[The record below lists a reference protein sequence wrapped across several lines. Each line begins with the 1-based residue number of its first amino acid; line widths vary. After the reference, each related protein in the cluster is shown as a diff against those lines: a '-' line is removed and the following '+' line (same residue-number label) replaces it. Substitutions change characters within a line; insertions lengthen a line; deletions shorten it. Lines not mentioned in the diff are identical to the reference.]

1 MGLAAGG
8 RMRQHIYPDP
18 HGVDTWDA
26 DNYGRVFVHI
36 VNSQMWREITGEDV
50 PPTPV
55 DARAY
60 TNAGLPWFELYDD
73 HLGDIAGDRRPGQ
86 RQERRAQGRPARLHG
101 PAGRHAARRRRTSS
115 RSGNS
120 VPDGKW

>member
-26 DNYGRVFVHI
+26 DNFGRVFVHI

-50 PPTPV
+50 PPTPSTRAPTPTRACRGSSSTTTTSGTSQPSDV
-55 DARAY
+55 LANVKSVADKDAQHGF
-60 TNAGLPWFELYDD
+60 T
-73 HLGDIAGDRRPGQ
+73 
-86 RQERRAQGRPARLHG
+86 G
-101 PAGRHAARRRRTSS
+101 PAGRRPDRDAERQAARRL
-115 RSGNS
+115 